1 MISLR
6 KLQCLV
12 QCAAK
17 ELDSCCPHWHRSLS
31 RKPPQHMIELT
42 YRLYDITGGPV
53 HPVVYDGL
61 LVKVQL
67 IINRGDCYIEGSE
80 ERAEEICNLYMRLW
94 MRQIARR
101 NNWRV

>member
-12 QCAAK
+12 HDAAK
-17 ELDSCCPHWHRSLS
+17 ELDASHPHWHRSLAA
-31 RKPPQHMIELT
+31 KTPNNMLQLT
-42 YRLYDITGGPV
+42 TRLYDITGGPI
-53 HPVVYDGL
+53 HPIVFDGL

-67 IINRGDCYIEGSE
+67 ITHRRECYLEGSE
-80 ERAEEICNLYMRLW
+80 EKAEEICNLYMRLW
-94 MRQIARR
+94 MRQVARR